1 MQQTTAYLQLPYCHR
16 EVAKSACSSSTK
28 LWGWAVAQRW
38 WLNAVAPLISICSI
52 CRLQFVNFV
61 RQTKNTKNEAMDRC
75 VWNFDAGC
83 CMWRLKS
90 IDQND
95 CTYVC
100 ELSRSSF
107 DSLCNNLARQV
118 VTKRTSKL
126 GEWVLVQGWV
136 LAWDNTVLHKCST
149 NYIDCSKWRKIRYI

>member
-1 MQQTTAYLQLPYCHR
+1 MR
-16 EVAKSACSSSTK
+16 
-28 LWGWAVAQRW
+28 LWTGVCET
-38 WLNAVAPLISICSI
+38 LMP
-52 CRLQFVNFV
+52 
-61 RQTKNTKNEAMDRC
+61 D
-75 VWNFDAGC
+75 VWQ
-83 CMWRLKS
+83 LKS

-126 GEWVLVQGWV
+126 GEWCLCRDGRLPETIQCYTNVQPIT
-136 LAWDNTVLHKCST
+136 LTVQSGGKLGIYKYITACMGST
-149 NYIDCSKWRKIRYI
+149 GN